1 MSNWVFDSPFGGVSA
16 DNEGDFF
23 IYKPLTK
30 TTLSSS
36 IPKETHINNNNIQP
50 IKAWKFHNSSKSIEA
65 QVLIEVSKNSS
76 SRKNS
81 LPPHKSIYLS
91 YTTISLIYQYPFWCG
106 RNQYLLP
113 QISPFLNQNL
123 SFTKNLEQYLSL
135 HFSNSRKLGLIA
147 VVAYMTRKRIIS
159 I

>member
-91 YTTISLIYQYPFWCG
+91 YKTHNTQHTHDTHDTHDTRHDRQG
-106 RNQYLLP
+106 RR
-113 QISPFLNQNL
+113 
-123 SFTKNLEQYLSL
+123 T
-135 HFSNSRKLGLIA
+135 
-147 VVAYMTRKRIIS
+147 
-159 I
+159 